1 MELPVELNRRRLL
14 GLSCIAVA
22 TAAVVPLSAGCAF
35 IRDDDGLSALAAD
48 FDGSILL
55 PNDPGFALAAW
66 PNTANYA
73 DVIPKAVAICASTA
87 DIRRCITWV
96 RDTGSLFA
104 IRSGG
109 HNYAGFSTTA
119 GLLVDVRYLNA
130 VTFDP
135 ATGLVQISAGANN
148 QEVADCLR
156 PFGVSYPGGRCPTVG
171 IGGLVLG
178 GGWGFSSTR
187 HGATCDSLVA
197 TDVVLADASIVTASP
212 EKNADLFWGLRGAAG
227 GNIGVNAAL
236 SLKTYA
242 APGVTV
248 FNLSWPAVKHV
259 ELMDA
264 LQTLPIDHPK
274 DLSTRSK
281 IVMTTATAKPALDQL
296 RVTTTGLYWGSKADF
311 IEILQPVLA
320 VAKPAPV
327 SDQTGVL
334 RTERRGAVH
343 TDGDILE
350 LTYWEGRDFL
360 ATADPHGLFVSKN
373 SFLGE
378 RMSLEGLSEMVSWMR
393 RWPGC
398 SLAQLNMGLFF
409 AFGGAVRDLP
419 TDAMAYVHRN
429 SNFMFQIEP
438 EWTPMDSPET
448 VASITSWLDD
458 YFAAMQ
464 PYVLAESYQN
474 FPDRTLVDFASAYYG
489 KNLPRLQSVKRAY
502 DPENLFSF
510 PQSIPL

>member
-1 MELPVELNRRRLL
+1 M
-14 GLSCIAVA
+14 
-22 TAAVVPLSAGCAF
+22 
-35 IRDDDGLSALAAD
+35 
-48 FDGSILL
+48 
-55 PNDPGFALAAW
+55 
-66 PNTANYA
+66 
-73 DVIPKAVAICASTA
+73 
-87 DIRRCITWV
+87 
-96 RDTGSLFA
+96 
-104 IRSGG
+104 
-109 HNYAGFSTTA
+109 
-119 GLLVDVRYLNA
+119 
-130 VTFDP
+130 
-135 ATGLVQISAGANN
+135 
-148 QEVADCLR
+148 
-156 PFGVSYPGGRCPTVG
+156 
-171 IGGLVLG
+171 
-178 GGWGFSSTR
+178 
-187 HGATCDSLVA
+187 
-197 TDVVLADASIVTASP
+197 
-212 EKNADLFWGLRGAAG
+212 
-227 GNIGVNAAL
+227 
-236 SLKTYA
+236 
-242 APGVTV
+242 
-248 FNLSWPAVKHV
+248 
-259 ELMDA
+259 
-264 LQTLPIDHPK
+264 
-274 DLSTRSK
+274 
-281 IVMTTATAKPALDQL
+281 
-296 RVTTTGLYWGSKADF
+296 
-311 IEILQPVLA
+311 
-320 VAKPAPV
+320 
-327 SDQTGVL
+327 
-334 RTERRGAVH
+334 H